1 MLLDFRRCSLVF
13 LIFRLCSFIF
23 VDVCR
28 FPQIFR
34 RCQWILSDFR
44 WLSYCRGHGSKND
57 RSWPKLAPDY
67 TEPQNTHLD
76 TNVWMYNDFRPRRQ
90 WSYYIWPF
98 EKIESYLVFF
108 EKVKLY
114 LTILGWSSI
123 MSPWAVMDAP
133 KEGIPNRSATFEP
146 QWRPMQTICSAFRY
160 RIIRVD
166 FCSDDESLRRFDF
179 CSDGESLRRF

>member
-1 MLLDFRRCSLVF
+1 MFRDFRRCSLVF
-13 LIFRLCSFIF
+13 LDFRLCSFIF

-76 TNVWMYNDFRPRRQ
+76 INVWIYTDFRPRRQ
-90 WSYYIWPF
+90 WSNYCWLF
-98 EKIESYLVFF
+98 EI
-108 EKVKLY
+108 VKLS
-114 LTILGWSSI
+114 LTIWKGQIIFDHFGVVKYYVTLGGHGCTEGRRNPKSQCNLWAKMATDANHLLSIPIQNYSSRF
-123 MSPWAVMDAP
+123 S
-133 KEGIPNRSATFEP
+133 
-146 QWRPMQTICSAFRY
+146 
-160 RIIRVD
+160 
-166 FCSDDESLRRFDF
+166 CSDDKSVRKF
-179 CSDGESLRRF
+179 

>member
-1 MLLDFRRCSLVF
+1 MFLDFRRCSLVF
-13 LIFRLCSFIF
+13 LDFRLCSFIF

-76 TNVWMYNDFRPRRQ
+76 TSVWIYTDFRPRRQ
-90 WSYYIWPF
+90 WSNYIWPF
-98 EKIESYLVFF
+98 EKVKSHLVFF
-108 EKVKLY
+108 SKRLNY
-114 LTILGWSSI
+114 IWPFWGGQILCHLGRSWMHRRKKESKI
-123 MSPWAVMDAP
+123 AVQP
-133 KEGIPNRSATFEP
+133 LSQNGYRCKPSAQHSDTELFE
-146 QWRPMQTICSAFRY
+146 
-160 RIIRVD
+160 
-166 FCSDDESLRRFDF
+166 
-179 CSDGESLRRF
+179 